1 MKTNVNTLFEN
12 LIISTFYLLSEYNDS
27 VKVFLNE
34 DFGYSGLSMSILYQ
48 EKNKVDLLHIVDNLQ
63 RIINVWFDL
72 AICILH

>member
-63 RIINVWFDL
+63 RIINV
-72 AICILH
+72 